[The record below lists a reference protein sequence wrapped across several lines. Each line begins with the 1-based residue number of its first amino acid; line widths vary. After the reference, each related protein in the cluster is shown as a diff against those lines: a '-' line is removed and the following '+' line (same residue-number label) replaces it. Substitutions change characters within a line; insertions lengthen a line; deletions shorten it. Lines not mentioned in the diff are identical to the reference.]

1 MKQLEQITAKFS
13 ELREKAQPALEKAQ
27 NAYQKAKKIGKK
39 AWPWIWAGRKIL
51 LSIPVLWLM
60 LYFAR
65 LNWNVLPELVGLN
78 LQTTGEYARYISKE
92 LAVYGPMGVTGGCLA
107 MMFLSRKTVYPWM
120 ICMFSML
127 LPLLILITNIFP
139 S

>member
-1 MKQLEQITAKFS
+1 MKQLQQLTAKLS
-13 ELREKAQPALEKAQ
+13 ELRQKTAPYLEKADIGFK
-27 NAYQKAKKIGKK
+27 KAKKIWIL
-39 AWPWIWAGRKIL
+39 AWPWIWQARKL
-51 LSIPVLWLM
+51 LLAIPVIWMM

-65 LNWNVLPELVGLN
+65 LNWNVLPEQVGLH
-78 LQTTGEYARYISKE
+78 LQTTGDYAQYISKE

>member
-1 MKQLEQITAKFS
+1 MKQLEQLTAKVN
-13 ELREKAQPALEKAQ
+13 ELRQKAAPYLEKAE
-27 NAYQKAKKIGKK
+27 NGYQKAKKIWEK
-39 AWPWIWAGRKIL
+39 AKPWIWQSRKIL
-51 LSIPVLWLM
+51 LAIPVVWLM

-65 LNWNVLPELVGLN
+65 LNWKVLPDQVGLN
-78 LQTTGEYARYISKE
+78 LQTTGEYAQYISKQM
-92 LAVYGPMGVTGGCLA
+92 AVYGPMGVTGGCLA

>member
-1 MKQLEQITAKFS
+1 MKQIEQLTAKFQ
-13 ELREKAQPALEKAQ
+13 ELRSKAQPYIDKADKG
-27 NAYQKAKKIGKK
+27 YQKASAIWKK
-39 AWPWIWAGRKIL
+39 AWPWIWQARKIL
-51 LSIPVLWLM
+51 LAIPVVYLM

-65 LNWNVLPELVGLN
+65 LNWNVLPEQVGLN
-78 LQTTGEYARYISKE
+78 LQISGEYAQYITKE

-127 LPLLILITNIFP
+127 LPALILITNIFP
-139 S
+139 A

>member
-1 MKQLEQITAKFS
+1 MKQMEQLTAQWNA
-13 ELREKAQPALEKAQ
+13 LREKTDPYLEKA
-27 NAYQKAKKIGKK
+27 KKYWTL
-39 AWPWIWAGRKIL
+39 ARPWIWRFRKVIFAL
-51 LSIPVLWLM
+51 PVIYLM

-65 LNWNVLPELVGLN
+65 LNWNVLPQQVGLN
-78 LQTTGEYARYISKE
+78 LQTTGDYAKYISKE

-127 LPLLILITNIFP
+127 LPLLILLTNIFP
-139 S
+139 A

>member
-1 MKQLEQITAKFS
+1 MKQIEQLTAKMQ
-13 ELREKAQPALEKAQ
+13 ELRDKAQPLLEKADTG
-27 NAYQKAKKIGKK
+27 YRKAKDIWKK
-39 AWPWIWAGRKIL
+39 AWPWIWQSRKL
-51 LSIPVLWLM
+51 LLAIPVVYLM

-65 LNWNVLPELVGLN
+65 LNWNVLPEQVGLN
-78 LQTTGEYARYISKE
+78 LQTTGEYAQYITKE

-127 LPLLILITNIFP
+127 LPLLILLTNIFP
-139 S
+139 A

>member
-78 LQTTGEYARYISKE
+78 LQTTGEYAQYISKE

-127 LPLLILITNIFP
+127 LPMLILVTNIFP